1 MIRQKANKR
10 EEQAMKRK
18 KIKMFTAALAIV
30 FAVTAHG
37 ATGSSDWFFV
47 DTTDKPKPPTLSV
60 ESADWAYG
68 TITLRC
74 EDANV
79 GIANAPFY
87 NLLYFDTAK
96 DEWCNV
102 DRDDLLIPYPSVESN
117 GAGGEMLV
125 TRITDKK
132 FAKRNNGFGTVKYS
146 IYDDDDN
153 ARMATCVTRNRHGL
167 FVALD
172 EYADGE
178 RLPMVMHEASV
189 FRDAYKK
196 YGDACGYI
204 SVMNGA
210 GAYKSDILARLE
222 YVAENKAHAGDVFV
236 FYYVGH
242 GGGHYVTCYG
252 NGEELS
258 ASELITRLHKFPNGT
273 GIVVVLNT
281 CFAAGMISREDVAD
295 GMGNIGWIVAAQSDQ
310 NAKAYTFTKC
320 LCNNGWFFGDADI
333 RDENIGTYGND
344 DGLVTFGELAMYG
357 QQWSAFNNVGQIMS
371 FYNSTTLNNIVA
383 GKIPFNSKS
392 DQEWIW
398 STAYPSVY
406 AASNGDIATAAAMP
420 AANGCR
426 TVGECYALGIDP
438 EDPNDD
444 LKITDFEMKDGKPVI
459 TLNHTEDG
467 SGNSFLPRVKTLGKA
482 NLADSTEEWREVPE
496 GGDPSMRFFKVEVE
510 MP

>member
-178 RLPMVMHEASV
+178 RL
-189 FRDAYKK
+189 
-196 YGDACGYI
+196 
-204 SVMNGA
+204 
-210 GAYKSDILARLE
+210 
-222 YVAENKAHAGDVFV
+222 
-236 FYYVGH
+236 
-242 GGGHYVTCYG
+242 
-252 NGEELS
+252 
-258 ASELITRLHKFPNGT
+258 
-273 GIVVVLNT
+273 
-281 CFAAGMISREDVAD
+281 
-295 GMGNIGWIVAAQSDQ
+295 W
-310 NAKAYTFTKC
+310 
-320 LCNNGWFFGDADI
+320 
-333 RDENIGTYGND
+333 
-344 DGLVTFGELAMYG
+344 
-357 QQWSAFNNVGQIMS
+357 
-371 FYNSTTLNNIVA
+371 
-383 GKIPFNSKS
+383 
-392 DQEWIW
+392 
-398 STAYPSVY
+398 
-406 AASNGDIATAAAMP
+406 
-420 AANGCR
+420 
-426 TVGECYALGIDP
+426 
-438 EDPNDD
+438 
-444 LKITDFEMKDGKPVI
+444 
-459 TLNHTEDG
+459 
-467 SGNSFLPRVKTLGKA
+467 
-482 NLADSTEEWREVPE
+482 
-496 GGDPSMRFFKVEVE
+496 
-510 MP
+510 